1 MDQIFS
7 DRQAPN
13 GETVARE
20 AQKLGSER
28 MPVRVARQS
37 EHDQERKMRRTA
49 QSQVLGYH
57 RVGPI
62 TANQDLQYAWIKR
75 SVAELGTWDSC
86 VCVRTLALMVLP
98 SIVLRRVRLLPSGSG
113 SATIAAM

>member
-1 MDQIFS
+1 
-7 DRQAPN
+7 
-13 GETVARE
+13 
-20 AQKLGSER
+20 
-28 MPVRVARQS
+28 MPVGIACQS

-57 RVGPI
+57 RVGPV

-75 SVAELGTWDSC
+75 VKLRSVAELRTWDSC